1 MEKTKG
7 GLELDIVTNST
18 FDNDDI
24 KETIIKYGE
33 NFESL
38 EKYLRESTN
47 TPDSL
52 ANGQII
58 EKGKIIWN
66 NNPVIGSYVGW
77 VNIREGKH
85 APTWKPNTM
94 YTVGQEIKAK
104 PDNGN
109 IYRCVTAG
117 KSMVQSPTFLVGSGV
132 EFYDANGN
140 KWFPD
145 YNYQV
150 NDVVFAV
157 NGSKIFYYICETA
170 GITGK
175 NEPVWSGV
183 PISSTIIDG
192 SVVWRKEATI
202 KWKQVDISS
211 EFRPFGKVE

>member
-1 MEKTKG
+1 MEKSNG
-7 GLELDIVTNST
+7 GLNLDIVTNAT
-18 FDNDDI
+18 FATDDI

-33 NFESL
+33 NFEAIEEFL
-38 EKYLRESTN
+38 KESTD
-47 TPDSL
+47 TPESL
-52 ANGQII
+52 ATGQLV

-66 NNPVIGSYVGW
+66 KNPVTGSYVGW

-85 APTWKPNTM
+85 APTWKSKVN
-94 YTVGQEIKAK
+94 YTVGQEIKAY

-117 KSMVQSPTFLVGSGV
+117 RSMVNSPTFLVGNGV

-140 KWFPD
+140 TWFPN

-157 NGSKIFYYICETA
+157 NGSKIYYYICETA
-170 GITGK
+170 GITDTT
-175 NEPVWSGV
+175 EPVWSSFL
-183 PISSTIIDG
+183 PSTTIIDG

-202 KWKQVDISS
+202 KWKQVGISS

>member
-18 FDNDDI
+18 FDTDDI
-24 KETIIKYGE
+24 KETIVKYGE
-33 NFESL
+33 NFMSV
-38 EKYLRESTN
+38 EKYLREATT

-52 ANGQII
+52 ANGQPI

-66 NNPVIGSYVGW
+66 SNPVVGGYVGW

-85 APTWKPNTM
+85 APTWQPKNS

-117 KSMVQSPTFLVGSGV
+117 KSMVQSPTFLVGNGV

-140 KWFPD
+140 KWFPN

-157 NGSKIFYYICETA
+157 NGSKLFYYICETA
-170 GITGK
+170 GITGTS
-175 NEPVWSGV
+175 EPVWSSV
-183 PISSTIIDG
+183 PTSGTVIDG